1 MDAAKVALLRKI
13 LEVLDNIYHAIN
25 DKAEKE

>member
-13 LEVLDNIYHAIN
+13 LEVLDNIYHAIT
-25 DKAEKE
+25 DKEKE